1 MSEGRTFSLK
11 GFDPLRT
18 AMLYTPSRTQAG
30 LICALLCAAFFALA
44 LALCGGMQGAAVIA
58 AVGTLCLALLMLGA
72 AYAMKGRAF
81 PVLLWLC
88 VGALAMLAVGAHLAM
103 LDITPGRYTKIL
115 EPLLSD
121 MWNYELGTAMAWEDD
136 GWSGL
141 YLIVCAL
148 ISRLE
153 NFPWLYALK
162 LVDLVCQCLCALAV
176 ARLAKM
182 RGARTEGMLCAMLAA
197 VLAPTMLLNAGCWVQ
212 CDATF
217 AMLALWGLAML
228 LDEHPLAGCVL
239 LGAAVSAKLQ
249 SAFLFPLLIVCFMR
263 GRVSLRHLL
272 ALALSALVCH
282 APILTEGYGLYSVVH
297 RYAMQLETARETIGL
312 TDHGAGI
319 FGLMKVA
326 SVREFSGL
334 GLYLGIACALLV
346 VLAMLRSRAPL
357 TRRDMLLGALLL
369 AAGLPLVLPQ
379 VNARSLYLALM
390 LSFAM
395 AGGVRLTAAALLLE
409 LVSLCSYMAAI
420 FSHEIMPISVLS
432 LLAIAAAVLVALEL
446 VARLQGGAAH
456 ACAEEGEA

>member
-1 MSEGRTFSLK
+1 MKKNSVSAA
-11 GFDPLRT
+11 LRS
-18 AMLYTPSRTQAG
+18 ALDRRCAPWVR
-30 LICALLCAAFFALA
+30 ALLTVAAALVFYGFAINARYAKLDEFIA
-44 LALCGGMQGAAVIA
+44 DEIPRLTQMTAIMFTAIFAVAAAVQMRA
-58 AVGTLCLALLMLGA
+58 
-72 AYAMKGRAF
+72 GR
-81 PVLLWLC
+81 
-88 VGALAMLAVGAHLAM
+88 
-103 LDITPGRYTKIL
+103 
-115 EPLLSD
+115 
-121 MWNYELGTAMAWEDD
+121 
-136 GWSGL
+136 
-141 YLIVCAL
+141 
-148 ISRLE
+148 RL
-153 NFPWLYALK
+153 PLYAL
-162 LVDLVCQCLCALAV
+162 
-176 ARLAKM
+176 
-182 RGARTEGMLCAMLAA
+182 
-197 VLAPTMLLNAGCWVQ
+197 LLLLT
-212 CDATF
+212 AT
-217 AMLALWGLAML
+217 GAML

-263 GRVSLRHLL
+263 GKVSLRHLL

-282 APILTEGYGLYSVVH
+282 APILTEGYGLYSVIH

-312 TDHGAGI
+312 TDHGVGI

-334 GLYLGIACALLV
+334 GLYLGIACSLLV

-390 LSFAM
+390 LSFAL

-432 LLAIAAAVLVALEL
+432 LLAIAAAVLIALEL
-446 VARLQGGAAH
+446 IVRLQGGAAH
-456 ACAEEGEA
+456 ACAEEEET